1 MRKGSNLFSTDKSY
15 LTVAMSNEIVLKHY
29 FKGTDLKFDVDVFLI
44 FTSMCGSIPCLLSE
58 LTVTV

>member
-1 MRKGSNLFSTDKSY
+1 MREGSNLFLTEKSY

-29 FKGTDLKFDVDVFLI
+29 FKGTDLKFDVGVFLI
-44 FTSMCGSIPCLLSE
+44 FTGMCGSIPCLLSE